1 MEIRSGVTS
10 PASFGSRSGV
20 LSPTPSGDDFR
31 QVARF
36 FGDLAHKKAV
46 VGHFQQL
53 GTAVIS
59 YFSGL
64 HRGWYVKV
72 HRPDLVP
79 EGVTSIKKLAE
90 IFEFHFQTDI
100 SFVFGYNKWLPG
112 RLEMAPTGRSSAS
125 GCLLNWLSRASVAKL
140 PHDELV
146 EAMSAFEFQVPTQ
159 RQQFEFPLDQSN
171 PSVWIPGQDLHRQT
185 EWMLQA
191 RFHFGYPDIC
201 GYERGGNG
209 FTSGDSTPWFLSART
224 RLDGKGCVGVR
235 FPPRRS
241 IFDNDPPGSN
251 NDRWPVDG
259 LWHPDNNSS
268 FLGFRVHLWV
278 IGRQVSFDD
287 PLFSGPPDCPHNESN
302 PHVEL

>member
-1 MEIRSGVTS
+1 MEIRSGVVS
-10 PASFGSRSGV
+10 PASLGSRSGV
-20 LSPTPSGDDFR
+20 LSPTPSGDDFY

-53 GTAVIS
+53 GTVVVS

-72 HRPDLVP
+72 HCPGLVP
-79 EGVTSIKKLAE
+79 EGVTSIEKLAE

-100 SFVFGYNKWLPG
+100 SFVFGYNKWLPE
-112 RLEMAPTGRSSAS
+112 RLEMAPTGQSSAS

-146 EAMSAFEFQVPTQ
+146 EAMSAF
-159 RQQFEFPLDQSN
+159 
-171 PSVWIPGQDLHRQT
+171 
-185 EWMLQA
+185 
-191 RFHFGYPDIC
+191 DIC

-268 FLGFRVHLWV
+268 FLGFRVHLWIV
-278 IGRQVSFDD
+278 GRQASFDD
-287 PLFSGPPDCPHNESN
+287 PLFSGSYYSTVVPRSRAALELFVDFLGEPGQMNYFILRRDVIWAAGRWDPPPDYPHNEPNS
-302 PHVEL
+302 HVEL